1 MSLILNFTKP
11 IIHSRRVSNSRFCS
25 IAGFIQLLLLC
36 ASSGVVMA
44 LPGLPDAGSI
54 YQQQQQQPKN
64 LSKQLPQTE
73 KEIIVPIVEAQPGTT
88 FVLKKINFSGET
100 NLVADAV
107 LQGWV
112 AEAIGKPQDFKS
124 LQSLV
129 DQVTQHLKKQGWI
142 LARAYLPKQDITAGI
157 IEIAIITSH
166 IDSQGEPYSIQT
178 KDGKASRINKNYLK
192 GIAKQAAIPGE
203 VLRED
208 ELNRAILLM
217 NDLNGIAAH
226 ARMEP
231 GQAPG
236 STKVV
241 VDVDEGSL
249 FNGSAWLDNYGS
261 RFTGE
266 VQSNL
271 LFNLNDLS
279 GYGDQLSLKGTYADG
294 LKIGNL
300 RYNTPLSNNGL
311 KLDISYTVLQ
321 YEIILPPNKS
331 LGLKGDSQVANATVI
346 YPFLRSPTANI
357 YTSLGYTNKRLRDS
371 SDFGVLRNKF
381 NQMGTL
387 GINGDVLDTWVGGG
401 LSNYSLSFTSGVI
414 DLSDVKKAESDDAGA
429 GGYRTQ
435 GGFGKVNYSFSRIQ
449 KLPDNFTFYSA
460 FSGQHAANNLDSAEK
475 MYLGGPSGVRAYSVS
490 EAGGDNAQLLNV
502 ELRYD
507 VPYTT
512 VLGVLQLQSFYDLG
526 HVESYVNTYGNPV
539 VNATHNNSYMISG
552 SGLGLSLVKSGI
564 YALRTTWAHSIG
576 DNPGRTSLDGTNAD
590 GLSSDS
596 RFWLQGM
603 GWF

>member
-1 MSLILNFTKP
+1 M
-11 IIHSRRVSNSRFCS
+11 
-25 IAGFIQLLLLC
+25 
-36 ASSGVVMA
+36 
-44 LPGLPDAGSI
+44 
-54 YQQQQQQPKN
+54 
-64 LSKQLPQTE
+64 
-73 KEIIVPIVEAQPGTT
+73 
-88 FVLKKINFSGET
+88 
-100 NLVADAV
+100 
-107 LQGWV
+107 
-112 AEAIGKPQDFKS
+112 
-124 LQSLV
+124 
-129 DQVTQHLKKQGWI
+129 
-142 LARAYLPKQDITAGI
+142 
-157 IEIAIITSH
+157 
-166 IDSQGEPYSIQT
+166 
-178 KDGKASRINKNYLK
+178 
-192 GIAKQAAIPGE
+192 
-203 VLRED
+203 
-208 ELNRAILLM
+208 
-217 NDLNGIAAH
+217 
-226 ARMEP
+226 
-231 GQAPG
+231 
-236 STKVV
+236 
-241 VDVDEGSL
+241 
-249 FNGSAWLDNYGS
+249 
-261 RFTGE
+261 
-266 VQSNL
+266 
-271 LFNLNDLS
+271 
-279 GYGDQLSLKGTYADG
+279 
-294 LKIGNL
+294 
-300 RYNTPLSNNGL
+300 
-311 KLDISYTVLQ
+311 
-321 YEIILPPNKS
+321 PPNKS